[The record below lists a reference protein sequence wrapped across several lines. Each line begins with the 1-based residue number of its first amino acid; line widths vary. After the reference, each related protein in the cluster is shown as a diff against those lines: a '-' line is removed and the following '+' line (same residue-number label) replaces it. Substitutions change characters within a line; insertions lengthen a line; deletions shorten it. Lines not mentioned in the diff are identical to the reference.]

1 MYIYI
6 SFCFKTRLKLIF
18 KKVLTLIVSKYHKLH
33 PSNVRS
39 VFFFVSL
46 LLSATSFQPFPLQR
60 PIPFH
65 FHLLP
70 IIKYIR
76 ASSSSPYPC
85 LSPTLCYFYSS
96 ILIQLPLS
104 LPPFCPFP
112 FLPPFFFLVICRG
125 EAASAASSSIRRQ
138 IPTFCQRSARS
149 HLQGSNK
156 IKKPVTCTPVESS
169 RLREACLAPS
179 CNRVAPLRKNEKKG
193 RVFKGARFCASSFQE
208 LHSFERRS

>member
-1 MYIYI
+1 MESKKKLIYDYFDRCILYLECLCTKRLCCINRIIVFIMCIYIY
-6 SFCFKTRLKLIF
+6 FFLFKTRLKLIF

-76 ASSSSPYPC
+76 ASFFFPLTLVYPPLFVTFTRRFLSNC
-85 LSPTLCYFYSS
+85 PSLSPSFLPFSFFTPFLLPRNLPWRSCKRR
-96 ILIQLPLS
+96 IELDTPPDTDLLPEIGPLPLA
-104 LPPFCPFP
+104 
-112 FLPPFFFLVICRG
+112 G
-125 EAASAASSSIRRQ
+125 E
-138 IPTFCQRSARS
+138 
-149 HLQGSNK
+149 
-156 IKKPVTCTPVESS
+156 
-169 RLREACLAPS
+169 
-179 CNRVAPLRKNEKKG
+179 
-193 RVFKGARFCASSFQE
+193 
-208 LHSFERRS
+208 

>member
-1 MYIYI
+1 MIISIVAFYIFEYLCTKRLCCINRIIVFIMCIYIY
-6 SFCFKTRLKLIF
+6 FFLFKTRLKLIF

-39 VFFFVSL
+39 VFFFISL
-46 LLSATSFQPFPLQR
+46 ILSATSFQPFPLQR

-104 LPPFCPFP
+104 LSLLFAL
-112 FLPPFFFLVICRG
+112 FLFYPL
-125 EAASAASSSIRRQ
+125 SSS
-138 IPTFCQRSARS
+138 S
-149 HLQGSNK
+149 
-156 IKKPVTCTPVESS
+156 
-169 RLREACLAPS
+169 
-179 CNRVAPLRKNEKKG
+179 
-193 RVFKGARFCASSFQE
+193 
-208 LHSFERRS
+208 